1 MHHQLQIDTETATA
15 MGRGVDKLVFQGV
28 GRRAAVGGGDHR
40 NRTDPKQ
47 ACCLIAHGGRL
58 AGGQF

>member
-28 GRRAAVGGGDHR
+28 GRRAAGGGGAPRPHTYPQSR
-40 NRTDPKQ
+40 PP
-47 ACCLIAHGGRL
+47 HPH
-58 AGGQF
+58 